1 MSDAR
6 AFRAALRPPEAA
18 QGPALWL
25 AIRGSEILVELS
37 RGSLPSEE
45 PTKLGLAPLG
55 THYLGALGSLHCYC
69 AELAPEAA
77 PPEGMTFRN
86 LRQLFGLLDTSLHAV
101 AGRAVQ
107 IVEWDRT
114 HRFCG
119 ACGAPTVAHASE
131 RSRVCSACGLAHFP
145 RIAPAVIVAVAR
157 GDEILLGRSPH
168 FPPGIYSVLAGFV
181 EPGESLEQAVEREVH
196 EEAGIEVEDIRYFA
210 SQPWPFPHSLM
221 LGFTAR
227 HRAGEIRVDGA
238 ELTDARWFHR
248 DDMPM
253 LFPGNVSISQ
263 WLIQDFLT
271 RKA

>member
-1 MSDAR
+1 VPDAP
-6 AFRAALRPPEAA
+6 AFQPALHPPDGAG
-18 QGPALWL
+18 GPALWFAVRGREL
-25 AIRGSEILVELS
+25 LVRIRGGI
-37 RGSLPSEE
+37 E
-45 PTKLGLAPLG
+45 PGAPPESLGLASRCA
-55 THYLGALGSLHCYC
+55 HYLGALGELHCWSV
-69 AELAPEAA
+69 ELASDAE
-77 PPEGMTFRN
+77 PPEGMAFRD
-86 LRQLFGLLDTSLHAV
+86 LRQLYGALDTSLHAV
-101 AGRAVQ
+101 AARALQ

-119 ACGAPTVAHASE
+119 ACGAQTSAHASE
-131 RSRVCSACGLAHFP
+131 RSRVCSACGLAHYP
-145 RIAPAVIVAVAR
+145 RIAPAVIVAVTR

-181 EPGESLEQAVEREVH
+181 EPGESLEQAVFREVL
-196 EEAGIEVEDIRYFA
+196 EETGIEVEEVRYFA

-227 HRAGEIRVDGA
+227 HRAGEIRPDGV

-263 WLIQDFLT
+263 WLIRQFLA
-271 RKA
+271 R